1 MVGSTEFYKDLDLRY
16 PELAICMED
25 CIDRGKF
32 FIPILF
38 PLLEKDKIDETTDL
52 TISTKNIKSNI
63 GNLDIQR
70 CTTVN
75 YIELKLPYGISTA
88 KKGDQF
94 IIVFIGGDINKG
106 CLIGRY
112 EE

>member
-25 CIDRGKF
+25 CIDTGKF

-38 PLLEKDKIDETTDL
+38 PLLDNDQIQENTDL
-52 TISTKNIKSNI
+52 SISTRNIKSDI
-63 GNLDIQR
+63 GNLNISK

-75 YIELKLPYGISTA
+75 YIELKLPINNPIA
-88 KKGDQF
+88 KKGDKF
-94 IIVFIGGDINKG
+94 VIVFIGGDINKP
-106 CLIGRY
+106 CLLGRY
-112 EE
+112 LE